1 MRDGLVVIGVLAF
14 FSLGAAYIA
23 VCARILTS
31 TGNIDEPLDPD
42 DEGDEAETQKE
53 TDTKTDPADAAE
65 LVQR

>member
-1 MRDGLVVIGVLAF
+1 MRDALVVIGVLAF

-31 TGNIDEPLDPD
+31 TGNIDEPFD
-42 DEGDEAETQKE
+42 DDDEAEAGTE
-53 TDTKTDPADAAE
+53 PEAAGE